1 MATLG
6 EVLRTARE
14 ARKIS
19 LDEAE
24 RGTKIR
30 QKYLSALED
39 DNTAALPGPVYA
51 RGFIRNYASYLE
63 LDVDEVMELYDG
75 ARQPTRDRIKTARG
89 EVPAKGAKGAAK
101 PDQEKISIQPL
112 SHERIDTRVRYGS
125 QYIALSLLAI
135 PMLIVFYFIYSA
147 YAGPQSQPPPT
158 PVIAIRPP
166 TVTTLPI
173 GTLTTVAGGPD
184 VGTFNTPTVLVPTT
198 PVSGAQQTVT
208 GTVAAGVIT
217 GTATAG
223 IPSASNVT
231 LQVNLI
237 GNESWMS
244 VTLDGVE
251 QFRGSL
257 AIGATRQW
265 TADNSILLW
274 VGRADAVRVTV
285 NGADR
290 GFMGTSANNVVKKKW
305 DKAGNEQVIP

>member
-14 ARKIS
+14 ARRIS

-39 DNTAALPGPVYA
+39 DNMAALPGPVYA
-51 RGFIRNYASYLE
+51 RGFVRNYASYLE

-75 ARQPTRDRIKTARG
+75 ARQPTRERIKTARG
-89 EVPAKGAKGAAK
+89 GAPTRGAAK

-112 SHERIDTRVRYGS
+112 SSERIDTRVRYGS

-166 TVTTLPI
+166 TITPLAI
-173 GTLTTVAGGPD
+173 GTLTAVAGGPNS
-184 VGTFNTPTVLVPTT
+184 GSFNTPTVLVPSTA
-198 PVSGAQQTVT
+198 VLGAQQTVT
-208 GTVAAGVIT
+208 GTTVAGGALT
-217 GTATAG
+217 GTATVAIPAG
-223 IPSASNVT
+223 NKVT
-231 LQVNLI
+231 LKVDII

-251 QFRGSL
+251 QFKGSM
-257 AIGATRQW
+257 AIGTTRQW
-265 TADNSILLW
+265 TANNNVLLW
-274 VGRADAVRVTV
+274 VGRADSVRVTV
-285 NGADR
+285 NGVDR
-290 GFMGTSANNVVKKKW
+290 GFMGTAANLVVKKKW
-305 DKAGNEQVIP
+305 DKNGNEQVVP